1 MTKHPHGGN
10 LKKMQE
16 RRIRKLEI
24 ETWKEMKELMRKT
37 FLPPSYER
45 DAYDRLQNLTQD
57 SKSLE
62 EYHKEMIMTI
72 RRANVQE
79 PKTSMTT
86 FLCGLNRD
94 IQCIVKL
101 QHYESLDMVHQA
113 KKIERQLERKHS
125 YKKTYQYNS
134 FSGKDKSKKEGS
146 SPSKQQG
153 SKSPS
158 GKHVS
163 NPSISSTSRN
173 ISIKCFKCLHN
184 IVQTRKPKF

>member
-1 MTKHPHGGN
+1 MH
-10 LKKMQE
+10 
-16 RRIRKLEI
+16 
-24 ETWKEMKELMRKT
+24 
-37 FLPPSYER
+37 
-45 DAYDRLQNLTQD
+45 
-57 SKSLE
+57 KSL
-62 EYHKEMIMTI
+62 KLPW
-72 RRANVQE
+72 QG
-79 PKTSMTT
+79 